1 MKIKIIPETVRS
13 LLSKVAQR
21 KEGAVEYVRRKCDDI
36 PPQKRFRIVAV
47 AFVLFALLALFV
59 FGKSMYNI
67 YNGVHSNPDFGNIK
81 QMPMPDKGDS
91 PAINDFYGSEEPVE
105 KTDAPLYG
113 GGAQDAN

>member
-1 MKIKIIPETVRS
+1 VKLNIIPNALHS
-13 LLSKVAQR
+13 LYNKVAQH
-21 KEGAVEYVRRKCDDI
+21 KESSKEWLRRKCDDI

-67 YNGVHSNPDFGNIK
+67 YTGVHSNPDFGNIK

-91 PAINDFYGSEEPVE
+91 PQISD
-105 KTDAPLYG
+105 LYG
-113 GGAQDAN
+113 FENAMD

>member
-1 MKIKIIPETVRS
+1 MKIKIIPDAV
-13 LLSKVAQR
+13 LDLFNKVAQR

-36 PPQKRFRIVAV
+36 PPQKRFRVVAV
-47 AFVLFALLALFV
+47 VFLLFAMLALFV

-81 QMPMPDKGDS
+81 QMPMPEKGDS

-105 KTDAPLYG
+105 KTYAPHHG
-113 GGAQDAN
+113 GGAQDAD